1 MNFDTKRAYQRFYQC
16 FGVMMIIASV
26 LGTTMVDVL
35 AETKPSPEY
44 LIKAAFLFNFA
55 KFVEWPAN
63 AFKDDLSPMNLCI
76 LGTDPFGSALDTLK
90 DKTIKGRP
98 FKIKRAN
105 RADDI
110 EACHILFISASE
122 KGNLKQILDAVRN
135 SNTLTISEIEGF
147 AQMGGI
153 INFIVVNQKV
163 HFEIN
168 PAAAERSRL
177 KISSQLLKLAK
188 IVIPKSEK
196 EKE

>member
-1 MNFDTKRAYQRFYQC
+1 
-16 FGVMMIIASV
+16 MMIIASV
-26 LGTTMVDVL
+26 LGMTMVDIP

-55 KFVEWPAN
+55 KFVEWPAD
-63 AFKDDLSPMNLCI
+63 AFKDDLSPINLCI
-76 LGTDPFGSALDTLK
+76 LGTDPFGPALDTLK

-105 RADDI
+105 KVDDI

-122 KGNLKQILDAVRN
+122 KGNLKQILYALRN
-135 SNTLTISEIEGF
+135 SHTLTVSEIEGF

-153 INFIVVNQKV
+153 INFIIVNKKV

-168 PAAAERSRL
+168 LDAAEHSRL
-177 KISSQLLKLAK
+177 QMSSQLLKLAK
-188 IVIPKSEK
+188 IVTPESKK

>member
-1 MNFDTKRAYQRFYQC
+1 
-16 FGVMMIIASV
+16 MIAASV
-26 LGTTMVDVL
+26 SVITMFDIS
-35 AETKPSPEY
+35 AETKASPEY

-55 KFVEWPAN
+55 KFVEWPA
-63 AFKDDLSPMNLCI
+63 ASFKDDLSPINLCI
-76 LGTDPFGSALDTLK
+76 LGTDPFGPALDTLK

-98 FKIKRAN
+98 LKIKRAN
-105 RADDI
+105 KVDDI

-122 KGNLKQILDAVRN
+122 KEILKQILYTLKN
-135 SNTLTISEIEGF
+135 SNILTVSEIEGF

-153 INFIVVNQKV
+153 INFIIVNKKV

-168 PAAAERSRL
+168 PEAAERSKL

-188 IVIPKSEK
+188 IVIPESKK

>member
-1 MNFDTKRAYQRFYQC
+1 
-16 FGVMMIIASV
+16 MMIIASI
-26 LGTTMVDVL
+26 LGTTMVDVS

-63 AFKDDLSPMNLCI
+63 AFKDDLSPINLCI
-76 LGTDPFGSALDTLK
+76 LGRDPFGPALDTLK
-90 DKTIKGRP
+90 DKTIRGRP
-98 FKIKRAN
+98 IKIKRAN
-105 RADDI
+105 KVDDI
-110 EACHILFISASE
+110 ETCHILFISASE
-122 KGNLKQILDAVRN
+122 KGNLKQILDVLRN
-135 SNTLTISEIEGF
+135 SYILTVSEIEGF
-147 AQMGGI
+147 TQMGGV
-153 INFIVVNQKV
+153 INFIIVNKKV

-168 PAAAERSRL
+168 PAAAEQSRL

>member
-1 MNFDTKRAYQRFYQC
+1 
-16 FGVMMIIASV
+16 MITASV
-26 LGTTMVDVL
+26 LGMTMFDVS

-63 AFKDDLSPMNLCI
+63 AFKDDLSPINLYI
-76 LGTDPFGSALDTLK
+76 LGTDPFGPALDTLK
-90 DKTIKGRP
+90 DKTVKGRP
-98 FKIKRAN
+98 FKIKWAN
-105 RADDI
+105 KVDDI

-122 KGNLKQILDAVRN
+122 KENLKQILYAVRN
-135 SNTLTISEIEGF
+135 SNTLTVSEIEGF
-147 AQMGGI
+147 AQTGGI
-153 INFIVVNQKV
+153 INFIIVNKKV

-168 PAAAERSRL
+168 PEAAERRRL

-188 IVIPKSEK
+188 IVIPESKK

>member
-1 MNFDTKRAYQRFYQC
+1 
-16 FGVMMIIASV
+16 MMITVSV
-26 LGTTMVDVL
+26 LSMTVFDIS

-44 LIKAAFLFNFA
+44 IIKAAFLFNFA
-55 KFVEWPAN
+55 KFVEWPAD
-63 AFKDDLSPMNLCI
+63 AFKDDLSPINLCI
-76 LGTDPFGSALDTLK
+76 LGTDPFGPALDTLK

-98 FKIKRAN
+98 FKTKRVN
-105 RADDI
+105 KVDDI

-135 SNTLTISEIEGF
+135 SNTLTVSEIEGF
-147 AQMGGI
+147 VQMGGI
-153 INFIVVNQKV
+153 INFIIVNQKV

-177 KISSQLLKLAK
+177 KISSQLLKLAR